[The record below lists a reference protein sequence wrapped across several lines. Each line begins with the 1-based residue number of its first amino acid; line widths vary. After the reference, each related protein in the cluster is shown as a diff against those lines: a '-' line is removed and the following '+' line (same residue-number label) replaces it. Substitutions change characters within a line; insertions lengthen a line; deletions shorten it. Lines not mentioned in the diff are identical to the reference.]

1 MDPLQY
7 IRVLAEDNSKAK
19 NIYSRSVTLAEEL
32 GRVGGAKRNSVS
44 QRQIPYDFTHVWN
57 LRSKTNEE
65 SGKEKEREREW
76 ARGRDRR
83 RRRRER
89 ISSWLPAEHGAWQG
103 SPSMTMGSLP
113 KLKSRVRH
121 LTNWTTMVPL
131 EIILQW
137 ETLLQVLEGQGIRL
151 CLNNNV
157 SAYDRFVP

>member
-65 SGKEKEREREW
+65 SGKERERERETRKQPLLC
-76 ARGRDRR
+76 RGQTD
-83 RRRRER
+83 
-89 ISSWLPAEHGAWQG
+89 GYQKG
-103 SPSMTMGSLP
+103 G
-113 KLKSRVRH
+113 
-121 LTNWTTMVPL
+121 
-131 EIILQW
+131 
-137 ETLLQVLEGQGIRL
+137 G
-151 CLNNNV
+151 
-157 SAYDRFVP
+157 